1 MSYELPVKFAPAEW
15 LPLKDTDAI
24 FRAVNE
30 DLYKWQGNNFENPDF
45 ELKIVQ
51 DVHNYFAVDLMQRI
65 RMSDIN
71 NEKLVV
77 ILPSPENAV
86 FISLAEALNKYKI
99 SCRNLHVFFLYEY
112 ANEKNEVAPP
122 ESQYSRSGHF
132 IRYFYNRLDKDLRM
146 PMESIHFFKTGKVE
160 DYSGELASL
169 GGADVAYTAL
179 SWSGGIGAIDAE
191 SFAAESLEEFLKLGS
206 RVVTPMPE
214 MIAHDSLRGMFG
226 AAGDIGNVP
235 PKAATVGPLDL
246 MAAKEWIDLEYLVGC
261 GGAPAHQKFPLRFSL
276 FCDIA
281 PNNPGS
287 IMRLHK
293 GTCYVARS
301 VAVPPSTPA
310 GNPGLPEVIAA
321 IKAKEENQ
329 K

>member
-1 MSYELPVKFAPAEW
+1 MSYELKFKFAPAQW
-15 LPLKDTDAI
+15 LPIKDRDALI
-24 FRAVNE
+24 RAVNE
-30 DLYKWQGNNFENPDF
+30 NIYSYEGNKFECSDF
-45 ELKIVQ
+45 ELRIVH

-65 RMSDIN
+65 RMSDIKD
-71 NEKLVV
+71 EKLVV

-86 FISLAEALNKYKI
+86 FISITEALNKYRI

-112 ANEKNEVAPP
+112 ANERGEVAPP
-122 ESQYSRSGHF
+122 ESPYSRSGHF
-132 IRYFYNRLDKDLRM
+132 MRYFYDRLDEDLRM
-146 PMESIHFFKTGKVE
+146 PMENIHFFTTGKVE
-160 DYSGELASL
+160 SYSKELSAL

-191 SFAAESLEEFLKLGS
+191 SYSAESLDEFLNMGS
-206 RVVTPMPE
+206 GVVTPMPE

-235 PKAATVGPLDL
+235 PKAATVGPRDL

-281 PNNPGS
+281 PSNPGS

-293 GTCYVARS
+293 GTCYVSEA
-301 VAVPPSTPA
+301 VAAAPTTPE
-310 GNPGLPEVIAA
+310 GYPDLPEVIAA
-321 IKAKEENQ
+321 IRKKEE